1 LQRYGNAAGP
11 SKPSRPPSRLL
22 SEERIDRGVHQVHA
36 GSMETILILTVFFSL
51 IATTVVLAC
60 SFLGVFDSKPDR
72 LECERLRNLPA
83 GQSKDY

>member
-1 LQRYGNAAGP
+1 
-11 SKPSRPPSRLL
+11 
-22 SEERIDRGVHQVHA
+22 
-36 GSMETILILTVFFSL
+36 METILILTVFFSL

-72 LECERLRNLPA
+72 LECERLRNLPT